1 MNTTTATHRV
11 APRSFDLQGKVV
23 LITGASSGMGLAA
36 AQAFARE
43 GARLILGA
51 RRSDEGEAIADAIR
65 RDGGEAAFLATDV
78 SREQDVEKLVGLALE
93 RHGRLDVAFNNAGTE
108 GLAAPLEEQTNE
120 NWDQVINTNVRGVFW
135 SMKHEI
141 RAMRRGGGAIVNNAS
156 MGSEIGFSN
165 LAAYIASKHAVMG
178 LTKTAALENFKRGI
192 RVNAV
197 NPGLID
203 TALQDRLWGSEAGK
217 LDFAR
222 QSVPGRLGTA
232 QEVADAVLFLASD
245 RASYFSGQ
253 GLVVDGG
260 YVVQ

>member
-1 MNTTTATHRV
+1 MNTTTNRI
-11 APRSFDLQGKVV
+11 APRGLDLQGKVV

-36 AQAFARE
+36 AHAFAGE

-51 RRSDEGEAIADAIR
+51 RRADEGEAIAEAIR
-65 RDGGEAAFLATDV
+65 GDGGEAAFLATDV
-78 SREQDVEKLVGLALE
+78 NREQDIERLVGLALE

-120 NWDQVINTNVRGVFW
+120 NWDQVMNTNVRGVFW

-141 RAMRRGGGAIVNNAS
+141 RAMVRGGGGAIVNNAS

-232 QEVADAVLFLASD
+232 QEVADAVLFLASA

-253 GLVVDGG
+253 GLVIDGG